1 MEGRYIIDFYTSAGR
16 GIQNMWIDSDN
27 VGQGERFEITNAK
40 EAGMALQRYLE
51 SQEKN
56 NTKQQMKGCKN
67 EL

>member
-1 MEGRYIIDFYTSAGR
+1 
-16 GIQNMWIDSDN
+16 MWIDSDN

-56 NTKQQMKGCKN
+56 NTKQQMKGCNN